1 MNQKYLQGLS
11 SNMESPNEAV
21 FFEATP
27 ENITAFLMQ
36 HQWAQMS
43 AIGTVDDRSFL
54 TARMGLIDT
63 CPDQAYLL
71 QKLLPIYAKVQMGDI
86 PVPKLKTVPKEIA
99 LAEKC
104 PKPDWNY
111 LRWEGYSDKK
121 YQDILS
127 GKALLEMS
135 WMGEKTSLELQVRSY
150 YSGGNLALLLVDWS
164 QGDPQPWGDLS
175 VNLGKSMWLYS
186 RSSDKK
192 ILALMQQM
200 HELLEEAQ
208 RRSYTVVGTSQD
220 MGTGRSM
227 ARMGLQQMMRS
238 VKEGHVR
245 AVLVRDLTRLSHDPA
260 VLIQILEFLQDH
272 DTVLITTDSD
282 LRYELYLKGLEN
294 RFFQRAARKSLPLP
308 W

>member
-150 YSGGNLALLLVDWS
+150 YSGGNLALLLVDWES
-164 QGDPQPWGDLS
+164 
-175 VNLGKSMWLYS
+175 
-186 RSSDKK
+186 
-192 ILALMQQM
+192 
-200 HELLEEAQ
+200 
-208 RRSYTVVGTSQD
+208 RRSAA
-220 MGTGRSM
+220 MGRSE
-227 ARMGLQQMMRS
+227 RKFG
-238 VKEGHVR
+238 KIHC
-245 AVLVRDLTRLSHDPA
+245 
-260 VLIQILEFLQDH
+260 
-272 DTVLITTDSD
+272 
-282 LRYELYLKGLEN
+282 KGLC
-294 RFFQRAARKSLPLP
+294 FY
-308 W
+308 